1 MRQILPHTGGY
12 MSFLLIFLEV
22 GLMKNLF
29 PMKLSKIIFP
39 AILFLVA
46 ATSILLYCIRRGECA
61 NPSDWTIG
69 NFVQMNSSDSVV
81 TQDGSGIFYCP
92 ASQNNVCWE
101 NGEIINS
108 SAIVRHDSL
117 FLFFSV
123 SEYAGINAEQAV
135 SRVGYSVST
144 DGIHFK
150 RIVRPVL
157 YPDRDQQI
165 DYEWMGGCE
174 APRVSE
180 TNDGRYL
187 MFYTQCNRSCKRLAV
202 ATSSD
207 LKTWTKHGPI
217 FRKAYNGKY
226 GNTDS
231 KFASI
236 VSRVVKG
243 KPFVQK
249 INGKYYLYWGS
260 DNLYAA
266 VSENLIDWIPV
277 EDENGDLKKILSP
290 RNNSFDSNLIASGPS
305 AVMTSKGIVLF
316 YSGQNRE
323 GAFGDKSYPGQMLGG
338 GQALFSAQKPE
349 KLLARS
355 DQPFVYFKDILGKNT
370 NNRSTPLFLQGLACF
385 KGKWY
390 LFYGNRGLPARIA
403 VCNLKDS
410 ELF

>member
-202 ATSSD
+202 ATSSE
-207 LKTWTKHGPI
+207 LKTWTKPGPI
-217 FRKAYNGKY
+217 FRTAYTG
-226 GNTDS
+226 
-231 KFASI
+231 
-236 VSRVVKG
+236 
-243 KPFVQK
+243 
-249 INGKYYLYWGS
+249 
-260 DNLYAA
+260 
-266 VSENLIDWIPV
+266 NLIDWVPV